1 MKVELRITE
10 DDYAKAAQFHEWPQV
25 LRWPSAVILILL
37 ILAEIFAACWLPPDA
52 AHILRVLAILWA
64 VLAAVLM
71 HVLVPYPPPPDVL
84 AIQTYPGAKSLEL
97 ADEGLRLGSVG
108 DEAILPWRMIFQWR
122 ENNQFVLIY
131 AMPRL
136 LYPVPRSV
144 AQQGFDIS
152 LLVRR
157 LVEQVGPERQARWSF
172 PVPSPIDVE
181 IDKLSDNRTIN

>member
-25 LRWPSAVILILL
+25 LRWPSAVMQ
-37 ILAEIFAACWLPPDA
+37 ILAVIFAAWASPPDA
-52 AHILRVLAILWA
+52 AHIVRVLAILWA

-71 HVLVPYPPPPDVL
+71 YVIVPYPPPPDVP
-84 AIQTYPGAKSLEL
+84 AIQSYPGAKSLEL

-122 ENNQFVLIY
+122 QNNQFVLIY

-136 LYPVPRSV
+136 FYLVPKSV

-152 LLVRR
+152 LLVQR
-157 LVEQVGPERQARWSF
+157 LAEQVGPER
-172 PVPSPIDVE
+172 
-181 IDKLSDNRTIN
+181 